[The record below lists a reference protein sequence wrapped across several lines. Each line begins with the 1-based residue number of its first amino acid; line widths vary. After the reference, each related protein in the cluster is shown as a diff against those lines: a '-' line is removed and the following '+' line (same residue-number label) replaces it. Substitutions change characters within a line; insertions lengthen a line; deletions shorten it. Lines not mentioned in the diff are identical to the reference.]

1 MTWLP
6 GCPLFADDTALYRL
20 IATTD
25 DHAVLQFD
33 LQKLE
38 VEQWEEDWDMNYEVS
53 PWYWQMLRPTS
64 QQE

>member
-53 PWYWQMLRPTS
+53 P
-64 QQE
+64 